1 MWLVSSPEADVV
13 GYSPRS
19 VRCSPV
25 ITVAALVALTLV
37 VSVGTADA
45 SDSIAAARAPRTRTH
60 AALDAA
66 GDVRVARD
74 ISFPQC
80 GAPMPSARSGSIGI
94 LGTNGG
100 AAFSTN
106 PCLVAELAWAKH
118 LPAAPAFYANT
129 GNPGPSRSKHW
140 PIGQTSP
147 KVCSAADP
155 NSMGCSFDYGWNAG
169 QQSFGV
175 ATAAAQKLHHVDR
188 ESARHRAANVDWWL
202 DVETMN
208 SWLTLDGSPTRAAKQ
223 RDTASLLGEY
233 AALLYAGVQQV
244 GIYSTPYQWA
254 LITGDT
260 RAGNAQFGTVP
271 QWLAG
276 YESKAAATAGCADH
290 GFMPGAVRMT
300 QYLASDGF
308 DADVVCTGPDGD

>member
-1 MWLVSSPEADVV
+1 VTP
-13 GYSPRS
+13 
-19 VRCSPV
+19 
-25 ITVAALVALTLV
+25 LVALILV
-37 VSVGTADA
+37 IGAGVGTAAA
-45 SDSIAAARAPRTRTH
+45 SDSIAAARAPGTRAR
-60 AALDAA
+60 AALDVS

-80 GAPMPSARSGSIGI
+80 GAPMPLGRSGSMGL

-100 AAFSTN
+100 ASFTTN
-106 PCLVAELAWAKH
+106 PCLVAELAWAKQ

-129 GNPGPSRSKHW
+129 GNPGPSRSTHW
-140 PIGQTSP
+140 PIGQASP

-155 NSMGCSFDYGWNAG
+155 NSVGCSFDYGWNSG
-169 QQSFGV
+169 WQSFG
-175 ATAAAQKLHHVDR
+175 AASQAAQRLHHIDR
-188 ESARHRAANVDWWL
+188 ESARHRAANVEWWL

-208 SWLTLDGSPTRAAKQ
+208 SWLTLDGSPTRAARQ

-233 AALLYAGVQQV
+233 AALLFAGVKQV

-276 YESKAAATAGCADH
+276 YESKAAAAAGCADA
-290 GFMPGAVRMT
+290 GFMPGSVRMT

-308 DADVVCTGPDGD
+308 DADVVCTGRGGD